1 MTNSPTARLLLGLLV
16 TLGAVTGFSSYAL
29 FQLTRLEALQNHTI
43 DLNRHDSLL
52 LLRIQNDINMV
63 GLKLRDMTQPSHAG
77 GIYTYRDQFAL
88 VKQDLN
94 RSLQSEARLTQ
105 LSRPAPYHR
114 ELMKSLDQFWATSD
128 NVFTEAGQGHEAA
141 AHTLVASQL
150 SDQQTELANF
160 VSRLL
165 ERNTEEEA
173 RADEKIAS
181 IYTGVERDIY
191 AFLAAT
197 IFAIAATSLY
207 LIYSNRRIFEKLES
221 LSKQRRVLAAKL
233 ITVQEEVLRSVSR
246 ELHDEFGQILTAV
259 GAMLARAERKGLP
272 ADSPLRA
279 ELTEVREITHNTLEK
294 MRSLSQML
302 HPTVLDDYGLA
313 KGIEWYAGV
322 FQRQTGIETKV
333 RITGEPVR
341 ITGQPAIHCF
351 RIVQEALTNAAKHS
365 GSKHAEV
372 ELDFTPR
379 HLKLSIRDFGRG
391 LASPKKGDKPG
402 LGLVAMR
409 ERAELLDATL
419 RISSEPNL
427 GTTVSLQ
434 MPLRYEEPI
443 TDELQDE
450 RKQEEEEVVTR
461 IYE

>member
-1 MTNSPTARLLLGLLV
+1 MTSSPTLRLLLGLLV

-29 FQLTRLEALQNHTI
+29 YQLKHLQALQTETI

-52 LLRIQNDINMV
+52 LLQIQNDVNRV
-63 GLKLRDMTQPSHAG
+63 GLKLRDMTEGRHKA

-88 VKQDLN
+88 LKQDLN
-94 RSLQSEARLTQ
+94 RALQNDRLLTG
-105 LSRPAPYHR
+105 SSPSVPYR
-114 ELMKSLDQFWATSD
+114 KELMARLDQFWGTSD
-128 NVFTEAGQGHEAA
+128 AVFYEAGLGHEAA
-141 AHTLVASQL
+141 ARLLVSNQL
-150 SDQQTELANF
+150 SDRQSELANL

-165 ERNTEEEA
+165 ERNTVAEERTDA
-173 RADEKIAS
+173 KVAS
-181 IYTGVERDIY
+181 IYLGVERDIY

-197 IFAIAATSLY
+197 IFGIAATSLY
-207 LIYSNRRIFEKLES
+207 LIYSNRKIFEKLES
-221 LSKQRRVLAAKL
+221 LSGQRRILAAKL

-272 ADSPLRA
+272 PDSPLRA

-322 FQRQTGIETKV
+322 FQRQTGIQTGV
-333 RITGEPVR
+333 DISGEPVR

-365 GSKHAEV
+365 GSKRAEV
-372 ELDFTPR
+372 SLDFAPHR
-379 HLKLSIRDFGRG
+379 LELKIRDFGRG
-391 LASPKKGDKPG
+391 MVSLKKGDKPG

-409 ERAELLDATL
+409 ERAELLDAHL
-419 RISSEPNL
+419 EISSETNF
-427 GTTVSLQ
+427 GTTVALE
-434 MPLRYEEPI
+434 MPLRYDEPATTETQ
-443 TDELQDE
+443 TDT
-450 RKQEEEEVVTR
+450 KEEEVLTR
-461 IYE
+461 TYE